1 MKRYEADFL
10 IVTGYVGAIAM
21 FTIATGLIAQYSK
34 APSKAYAG
42 SSVAFLFLFVALY
55 ALPFMS
61 LLLN

>member
-34 APSKAYAG
+34 TPSKAYAG